1 VIHRKRLSCVLISA
15 LLALAA
21 AGSARGSASPEQL
34 AEQMLESIGGR
45 SAWAKLTNTING
57 SQQNRVGEPTVVYAV
72 ITMDFTRPRIRIETT
87 APGLHLIRVIDGQRQ
102 WRMNREG
109 AIEDIPAEVL
119 LEDRRWYAGHVYRT
133 LHRIA
138 ARDPALRLGI
148 GRENRL
154 EIYERAAR
162 IAWFALDARGE
173 PYAFGA
179 HDDDVGSISGP
190 WDFIEEGIRH
200 PAWVARPDG
209 SWRAMIKELEI
220 NTPLTDAMFARPGE
234 SESRAR

>member
-1 VIHRKRLSCVLISA
+1 
-15 LLALAA
+15 
-21 AGSARGSASPEQL
+21 
-34 AEQMLESIGGR
+34 
-45 SAWAKLTNTING
+45 
-57 SQQNRVGEPTVVYAV
+57 
-72 ITMDFTRPRIRIETT
+72 
-87 APGLHLIRVIDGQRQ
+87 
-102 WRMNREG
+102 MNREG